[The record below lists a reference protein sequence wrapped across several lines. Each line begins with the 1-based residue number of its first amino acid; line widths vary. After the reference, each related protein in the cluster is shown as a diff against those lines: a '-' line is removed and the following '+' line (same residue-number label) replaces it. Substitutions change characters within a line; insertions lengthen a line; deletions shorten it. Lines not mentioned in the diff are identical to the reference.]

1 MQLYVRA
8 KKDKDA
14 LEHVF
19 RTQYGYVP
27 EIKTL
32 GGIRHGLEEAIEELP
47 REDLTLVLLGR
58 EDRKWVKRDLS
69 NAWRK
74 VCFFDKAKIRN
85 GRKHQLVNFL
95 ENCKTRFI
103 GDVDYSDGGYSIGGR
118 SFLWDEIEPGDD
130 VLFLLGDEFKK
141 NVEKLAGHE
150 IPEALILHKRA
161 YDVFYVGRTAIGILR
176 REDDRWEDWEESAE
190 RVSWEKTVELSKAGM
205 EEKVEAAINKIR
217 SVLKERDEIVVP
229 WSGGKDSTVVLA
241 LLKES
246 KLEFTAIH
254 VDTGLE
260 FNETEEYVERLA
272 KELKINLEIVRA
284 PVGRKFRV
292 LGEEYLQ
299 GRECTRDKVST
310 LYKYVRENFKNP
322 ILVNGD
328 RITESKARSFRP
340 DMYRD
345 EFDVFSPIK
354 YWSNLDE
361 QIYLY
366 LRGIPNNPLYER
378 GFYRVG
384 CKTCPFMDLFEKNIA
399 GERNGDT

>member
-1 MQLYVRA
+1 MQIYVRA
-8 KKDKDA
+8 KKDRDA

-19 RTQYGYVP
+19 RTEYGYVP

-32 GGIRHGLEEAIEELP
+32 GGVRHELEERIEELP
-47 REDLTLVLLGR
+47 KDDLMLVLLGR
-58 EDRKWVKRDLS
+58 EDQKWIKRDPS

-74 VCFFDKAKIRN
+74 ICFFDKAKIRN
-85 GRKHQLVNFL
+85 GRKHQLVNFI

-103 GDVDYSDGGYSIGGR
+103 GDVDYEDGSYVVGGK
-118 SFLWDEIEPGDD
+118 SFLNDEVEPGDD
-130 VLFLLGDEFKK
+130 VLFLQGEAFKK
-141 NVEKLAGHE
+141 NMEELAEHE

-161 YDVFYVGRTAIGILR
+161 YDIFYVGKTAIGSLR
-176 REDDRWEDWEESAE
+176 REDNRWEDWEESNE
-190 RVSWEKTVELSKAGM
+190 SVSWEKTVELSREGI
-205 EEKVEAAINKIR
+205 EEKVDATKNKIL
-217 SVLKERDEIVVP
+217 SVLEGRDKIIVP

-246 KLEFTAIH
+246 KLDFTAIH

-260 FNETEEYVERLA
+260 FDETEEYVERVA
-272 KELKINLEIVRA
+272 KELKINLEIVKA
-284 PVGRKFRV
+284 PVGQKFKEF
-292 LGEEYLQ
+292 GEKYL
-299 GRECTRDKVST
+299 RRRDCTKDKIST
-310 LYKYVRENFKNP
+310 LYDYVRENFKDP

-340 DMYRD
+340 DLYHD
-345 EFDVFSPIK
+345 EFLVLSPIK

-384 CKTCPFMDLFEKNIA
+384 CKTCPFMDLFEKSM
-399 GERNGDT
+399 T